1 MKRNNVYKTLAI
13 AIIFSFNL
21 LCMHAAWAQN
31 NPKMKIL
38 IHVTTGTENPT
49 KAALSFL
56 VARTAMEEGHTVNLF
71 LAGDAVQLI
80 RDNVLDTLS
89 GLGTGKL
96 REHFEALVKGGAR
109 FYLSGNSSKAR
120 GVTDADIKGKPA
132 EFALPNVLVKLL
144 VDSDRS
150 LTYKTLCG
158 ILPALCTS
166 AVGRTIYNSV
176 LSIVAIPTAETG
188 RSRDSRRENL

>member
-1 MKRNNVYKTLAI
+1 MVSSIIVVLNKPTMQRTTYFKTMAFAI
-13 AIIFSFNL
+13 LFSFTAL
-21 LCMHAAWAQN
+21 SIQTAWAQTT
-31 NPKMKIL
+31 PKMKIL

-56 VARTAMEEGHTVNLF
+56 VAKTAMEEGHTVSLF

-80 RDNVLDTLS
+80 RDNVLDNLT

-96 REHFEALVKGGAR
+96 REHFDALVKGGAK

-144 VDSDRS
+144 VESDRS
-150 LTYKTLCG
+150 LTY
-158 ILPALCTS
+158 
-166 AVGRTIYNSV
+166 
-176 LSIVAIPTAETG
+176 
-188 RSRDSRRENL
+188 